1 MDSGLVRDIALI
13 AVSVCFSA
21 YFSAAEMAVLSM
33 NEVAVK
39 LAFKEYGEKAKSLE
53 LWMTNPNRV
62 LNTILAGNNIVN
74 MLAAVLAAK
83 VATGLF
89 TGAYVAVV
97 IGIVIFIILF
107 FGEVMP
113 KTFAKS
119 NAAVVAIYSMKFLR
133 VFYILFYP
141 LTWAMSAASTIVAKI
156 SGNAG
161 SKRPK
166 ITEDELEFLIN
177 VGEKEGVLEKGKGE
191 MITNIFDISD
201 IQVREVMVPRI
212 DIVAVPENIT
222 KEALVSLIGETEFS
236 RIPVYKESLDDITG
250 ILYVKD
256 IIKMKGKDYKVQD
269 LMKFVREPLFV
280 PETKKIDVML
290 KDFQKNRLHMAVV
303 VDEYG
308 GTAGIITM
316 EDILEEIVGDIF
328 DEYDEEDAE
337 IVKVSE
343 GVYLVDARMNIDDF
357 CKEFG
362 IEKTD
367 DMSEYETLGGFVLY
381 MADEMPSEG
390 DSFEW
395 NQYHFTVREMKDR
408 SLERIE
414 VSKIQPAVVEE
425 SGE

>member
-1 MDSGLVRDIALI
+1 
-13 AVSVCFSA
+13 
-21 YFSAAEMAVLSM
+21 
-33 NEVAVK
+33 
-39 LAFKEYGEKAKSLE
+39 
-53 LWMTNPNRV
+53 
-62 LNTILAGNNIVN
+62 
-74 MLAAVLAAK
+74 
-83 VATGLF
+83 
-89 TGAYVAVV
+89 
-97 IGIVIFIILF
+97 
-107 FGEVMP
+107 
-113 KTFAKS
+113 
-119 NAAVVAIYSMKFLR
+119 
-133 VFYILFYP
+133 
-141 LTWAMSAASTIVAKI
+141 
-156 SGNAG
+156 
-161 SKRPK
+161 
-166 ITEDELEFLIN
+166 
-177 VGEKEGVLEKGKGE
+177 
-191 MITNIFDISD
+191 
-201 IQVREVMVPRI
+201 
-212 DIVAVPENIT
+212 
-222 KEALVSLIGETEFS
+222 
-236 RIPVYKESLDDITG
+236 
-250 ILYVKD
+250 
-256 IIKMKGKDYKVQD
+256 MKGKDYKVQD